1 MQTPNSMNIS
11 QFMLAVITN
20 DYVLACSMLA
30 GFVAITYLTLSY
42 ARVSYMPKTP
52 KWLMSLI
59 VVIAIAG
66 VSVPLYVELHVK
78 EQSTINTQQ
87 APINKY

>member
-1 MQTPNSMNIS
+1 
-11 QFMLAVITN
+11 MLAVITN

-52 KWLMSLI
+52 QWVMSLI
-59 VVIAIAG
+59 IFVA
-66 VSVPLYVELHVK
+66 VSGISAPLYVELHVK
-78 EQSTINTQQ
+78 EQSAIDTQQ
-87 APINKY
+87 GPIDNY